1 MQNSSSVQSCLNIFN
16 PNIFV
21 KDPKTKK
28 NIWLKIVFSF
38 RLKIVKIFHVFTEAY
53 DTCGTCQSLK
63 LWPGQMSHPVQYRW
77 FLWDFAPL
85 AMTGCLLFI
94 TKTFAKKQTF
104 LHYPCIN
111 VSIHRV
117 EKGLSFPICI
127 WYCVWWWCCL
137 VWSGSTPMRHNSIKR
152 LAGAGAA
159 GIYLTFITL
168 IRQMV
173 RRMEIYN
180 IFHKK
185 RYSNNKL
192 SISAPPD
199 CESGKFSCGE
209 YKFNA
214 TYCIPP
220 HYRCDRKFDCPDRSD
235 ESNCNYRQKHD
246 GDHECKP
253 VAGDENTESLWIP
266 RKNVCD
272 GYFDCRDRSDEE
284 DPSCDK
290 SKVSCEVGS
299 TSSLNSTLNIFRY
312 FSWLKIFHRCTHKN
326 YIFCINWA
334 QYYCLWS
341 AWTCL
346 TPFSVSSYL

>member
-1 MQNSSSVQSCLNIFN
+1 MFSLPVSKLSKFFTCSLKPMTRVGR
-16 PNIFV
+16 V
-21 KDPKTKK
+21 KVWNYDQDKCPILSNTDGFFGILLHSLWQDACFLLRKLLLRNKLFY
-28 NIWLKIVFSF
+28 II
-38 RLKIVKIFHVFTEAY
+38 HVSMFQFTE
-53 DTCGTCQSLK
+53 
-63 LWPGQMSHPVQYRW
+63 W
-77 FLWDFAPL
+77 
-85 AMTGCLLFI
+85 
-94 TKTFAKKQTF
+94 KKAW
-104 LHYPCIN
+104 
-111 VSIHRV
+111 VSQFVFDIV
-117 EKGLSFPICI
+117 
-127 WYCVWWWCCL
+127 
-137 VWSGSTPMRHNSIKR
+137 SG
-152 LAGAGAA
+152 GAA
-159 GIYLTFITL
+159 WFGLGQLQWGITQSSDWLELVLLEYILHLSHLSDRWSEAWKYT
-168 IRQMV
+168 
-173 RRMEIYN
+173 
-180 IFHKK
+180 IFFSKK

-334 QYYCLWS
+334 QSYCLWS

>member
-28 NIWLKIVFSF
+28 NIWLKIVFNSS
-38 RLKIVKIFHVFTEAY
+38 LKIFQIFHVFTEAY

-77 FLWDFAPL
+77 FLWAFAPL

-185 RYSNNKL
+185 DIL
-192 SISAPPD
+192 I
-199 CESGKFSCGE
+199 
-209 YKFNA
+209 
-214 TYCIPP
+214 T
-220 HYRCDRKFDCPDRSD
+220 
-235 ESNCNYRQKHD
+235 NYPFQLLLTVSPGNFR
-246 GDHECKP
+246 
-253 VAGDENTESLWIP
+253 VANTSSMQPTASHPITDVTESLIVRTEVTSPIVTTDKNTTEIMNVNLWLGMRIP
-266 RKNVCD
+266 RA
-272 GYFDCRDRSDEE
+272 F
-284 DPSCDK
+284 
-290 SKVSCEVGS
+290 GS
-299 TSSLNSTLNIFRY
+299 HGRMSVMDTLTVEIAVTR
-312 FSWLKIFHRCTHKN
+312 KIQVV
-326 YIFCINWA
+326 IN
-334 QYYCLWS
+334 QK
-341 AWTCL
+341 
-346 TPFSVSSYL
+346 YLAR